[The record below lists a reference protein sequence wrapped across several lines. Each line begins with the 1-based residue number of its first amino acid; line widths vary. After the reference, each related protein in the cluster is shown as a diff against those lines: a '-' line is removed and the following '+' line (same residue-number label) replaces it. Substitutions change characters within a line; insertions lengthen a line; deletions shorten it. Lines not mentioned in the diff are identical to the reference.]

1 VPVEAYWFGPRLDER
16 RASYANSS
24 TEVGFDENDEKAKLP
39 LYTVM
44 YQRPEDGCQG
54 QALNIS
60 SDEDFGFGV
69 GHEIQLLNMPADSPS
84 AQLYLN
90 DPDVLGGANSYVA
103 HLSNGEQ
110 VTVYF
115 GGGLGSLAVL
125 TKTTL
130 VELFGGGYGNET
142 ASRRVLPWLRPV
154 GE

>member
-1 VPVEAYWFGPRLDER
+1 
-16 RASYANSS
+16 
-24 TEVGFDENDEKAKLP
+24 
-39 LYTVM
+39 
-44 YQRPEDGCQG
+44 
-54 QALNIS
+54 
-60 SDEDFGFGV
+60 
-69 GHEIQLLNMPADSPS
+69 MPADSPS

-130 VELFGGGYGNET
+130 VELLGGGYGNET